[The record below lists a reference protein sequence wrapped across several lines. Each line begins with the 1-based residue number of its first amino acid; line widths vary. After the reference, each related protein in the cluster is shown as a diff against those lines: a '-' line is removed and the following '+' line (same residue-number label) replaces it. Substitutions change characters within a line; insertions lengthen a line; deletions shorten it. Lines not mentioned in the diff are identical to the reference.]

1 MKYKNYTIT
10 KDDKRNWKVSRFDN
24 TVHLQ
29 DVINKEGDFTAKKG
43 EAYVKE
49 TFLGFY
55 SDVSHA
61 LNGIVRD
68 TAGVGCETLA
78 DLANQIEE
86 LKADFLQL
94 LKLIK

>member
-1 MKYKNYTIT
+1 MKYKNYEIT
-10 KDDKRNWKVSRFDN
+10 KDDKRNWKVARFDN

-29 DVINKEGDFTAKKG
+29 DVINKDGETTAKKG
-43 EAYVKE
+43 EEYVKE

-55 SDVSHA
+55 SDVSCA

-78 DLANQIEE
+78 DLANQIEQM
-86 LKADFLQL
+86 KADFYRL
-94 LKLIK
+94 LK

>member
-1 MKYKNYTIT
+1 MKYKNYQIN
-10 KDDKRNWKVSRFDN
+10 KDDKRNWKVARFDD
-24 TVHLQ
+24 TVHLK

-55 SDVSHA
+55 SDVSCA

-68 TAGVGCETLA
+68 TAGVGCETIS
-78 DLANQIEE
+78 DLANQIEQMKKE
-86 LKADFLQL
+86 FYNL
-94 LKLIK
+94 LK